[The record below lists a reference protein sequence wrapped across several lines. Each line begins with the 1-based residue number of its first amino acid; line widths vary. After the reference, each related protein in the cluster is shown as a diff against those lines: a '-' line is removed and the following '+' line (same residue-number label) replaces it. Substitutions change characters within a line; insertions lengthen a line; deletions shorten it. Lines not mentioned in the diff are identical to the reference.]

1 MQAKASVLSALH
13 PVELLCCVI
22 TKISNNF
29 ALRFFFLMFSMVNNK
44 PALLAFDVGSLVNVI
59 GLRWMFFHAFIAGDE
74 QIG

>member
-1 MQAKASVLSALH
+1 
-13 PVELLCCVI
+13 
-22 TKISNNF
+22 
-29 ALRFFFLMFSMVNNK
+29 MFSMVNNK